1 MAQRVKDLVGIRTFP
16 CHGRN
21 KLCTY
26 SPPRGGYMTVLFHVQ
41 RFGFSSA
48 ADREVVKM
56 LSRVSCSS
64 SSQYFIP
71 TVSRAA
77 VLAAPAFLPVPQTF
91 DLLRLAGVRVGY
103 TYSFHPE
110 RSVHR
115 YPGKALFLFWA
126 FCFFN
131 LISLAYSFL
140 LVRNLC

>member
-1 MAQRVKDLVGIRTFP
+1 MAQRVKDLVGIRSFP

-77 VLAAPAFLPVPQTF
+77 VLAAPAFLPVPQSLTC
-91 DLLRLAGVRVGY
+91 
-103 TYSFHPE
+103 
-110 RSVHR
+110 SVWLGSGWAT
-115 YPGKALFLFWA
+115 PIAFILSALFTDILGRPFS
-126 FCFFN
+126 CFGPFVS
-131 LISLAYSFL
+131 LISFL
-140 LVRNLC
+140 WLIPSCW